1 MFWLPYKYEFKVANI
16 NLHDYDFYK
25 KRSDYKNFFFHIIY
39 EKSYWLLTVI
49 VCSESNPTTTL
60 APCEVLKTPA
70 NIQLSN
76 MNYFSIVNAH
86 FIHQTLREDP
96 MYVSWQVVIYIYY
109 YYLSN
114 HTWPL
119 SDKYYFQ

>member
-16 NLHDYDFYK
+16 NLHDYDSTKNVLTIKCFFTLFTK
-25 KRSDYKNFFFHIIY
+25 KVTANNHCLFGIQPNYNFNSLRSTQNI
-39 EKSYWLLTVI
+39 
-49 VCSESNPTTTL
+49 
-60 APCEVLKTPA
+60 PA

-76 MNYFSIVNAH
+76 MNYFSVVNAH
-86 FIHQTLREDP
+86 LIHQTLSEDP
-96 MYVSWQVVIYIYY
+96 IYVSWQVVIYIYY
-109 YYLSN
+109 YYLLN